1 MNVSAL
7 LQGAAAH
14 FEVSERSL
22 PQTAAELAEALA
34 PGEGGRATFGLTAP
48 GSGILS
54 VLRLRGDFDP
64 AAAGL
69 GELHPSLATLD
80 VALLHELVLERGLG
94 ISKAAQAAK
103 TNLKY
108 FKSTEASIETAA
120 SSGGSA
126 QLVCLMNATSVHDV
140 VAVCDSGQVMP
151 QKSTFFYP
159 KIPTGLV
166 FRALSDD
173 EA

>member
-1 MNVSAL
+1 M
-7 LQGAAAH
+7 
-14 FEVSERSL
+14 
-22 PQTAAELAEALA
+22 
-34 PGEGGRATFGLTAP
+34 P
-48 GSGILS
+48 GSGTLS
-54 VLRLRGDFDP
+54 VLRLREDFDP

-69 GELHPSLATLD
+69 GGLHSSLARLD

-108 FKSTEASIETAA
+108 FKSTEASIETASTA
-120 SSGGSA
+120 SGDA
-126 QLVCLMNATSVHDV
+126 QLVCLMNATPVRDV

-166 FRALSDD
+166 FRALLDD